1 MDAKSLV
8 EQIIEYFGTVYALS
22 LAVYPEVEDEVE
34 RRKLALR
41 WYRYRRKPESI
52 AMRHINEVAQSTGLR
67 LGFYIER

>member
-22 LAVYPEVEDEVE
+22 LAVYPKVEDEVE

-41 WYRYRRKPESI
+41 WYRYRRKPETI
-52 AMRHINEVAQSTGLR
+52 AMRNINEVAQATGLK
-67 LGFYIER
+67 LGFYVER